1 LPDEEKTEQPTA
13 RRRSKAREEGQVAK
27 GRELSGVVVLMTGLL
42 MFYFAGRDILDR
54 IRTFWG
60 QAFMNIA
67 HEDLTTDGSMLIMVS
82 CVETIARIV
91 LPIMIAVFFGAVV
104 ANVVQVGFNVSWKS
118 ITPDL
123 KKLDPIQGVKKFFSL
138 KSLVELVKNI
148 LKLVIVGT
156 VVYYSIKAEV
166 DGAFILMDQDAW
178 GVLLFVLRVAFD
190 IVMRTAWVLLIL
202 AILDYVYQKYEHEK
216 SLKMTK
222 QEVKDE
228 YKQSEGDPQIKSRIR
243 TLQREMARKRMMEA
257 IPQADVVITNPTHLA
272 VALKYEKGMTAPVV
286 LAKGAGFIALKIRE
300 IASKHRVAIVENP
313 GVAQLLYKTTDIG
326 QEIPAKLYRAV
337 AEILAHV
344 FRLRKKSVT

>member
-1 LPDEEKTEQPTA
+1 MPDEEKTEQPTA

-27 GRELSGVVVLMTGLL
+27 GKELGGVVVLMTGLL
-42 MFYFAGRDILDR
+42 VFYFAGRDILDR
-54 IRTFWG
+54 LRVFWG
-60 QAFMNIA
+60 HAFTNIV
-67 HEDLTTDGSMLIMVS
+67 HEDLTTDGSMLIMLQS
-82 CVETIARIV
+82 VEVIARIV
-91 LPIMIAVFFGAVV
+91 LPIMIAVFLGAVIVNV
-104 ANVVQVGFNVSWKS
+104 AQVGFNVSWKS
-118 ITPDL
+118 IAPDL
-123 KKLDPIQGVKKFFSL
+123 KKLNPIEGVKKFASL

-148 LKLVIVGT
+148 AKLVIVGM

-166 DGAFILMDQDAW
+166 DEALTLMDQDAW

-202 AILDYVYQKYEHEK
+202 AILDFVYQRYEHEK

-243 TLQREMARKRMMEA
+243 SLQREMARKRMMEA
-257 IPQADVVITNPTHLA
+257 VPKADVVITNPTHLA
-272 VALKYEKGMTAPVV
+272 IALKYERGMAAPVV
-286 LAKGAGFIALKIRE
+286 LAKGAGYIALKIRE
-300 IASKHRVAIVENP
+300 IASKHRVAVVENP

-344 FRLRKKSVT
+344 FKLRKKSVV